1 MTKQLPKSITD
12 NLRFLS
18 VEVDSQLANLQSF
31 FKNPSAAIARRIL
44 DRSGYA
50 YNLKLRIHTSC
61 VKRLAQ
67 CKKGGDSETLM
78 LRGLESIATDLDR
91 ITELCRD
98 CIKQMDYLTD
108 LTFMQPKAYGAM
120 LGRVRRG
127 VELLKPALKEN
138 DTRLALRIGQIEA
151 KLDRDYKRLLKRY
164 VRALKKR
171 KNTEELTSALF
182 VAHSVEQMG
191 DALLNISESIISA
204 NLGQPVNLERYHS
217 LQASVETLDTDD
229 DFVDVQVQRI
239 ADTRSGSAISAI
251 SASDGKD
258 DAYVAIFKD
267 GQKSKLK
274 EERQGVESWH
284 DIYPGLAPKI
294 LSYKKS
300 GQSAALLIEHLPGLT
315 FEQILLNES
324 AGLLKETL
332 GQLGKTLKSVWR
344 ETNTGK
350 PVSARFMQQLEKRM
364 DDVYKIHPEFR
375 QGPSKVCGLDIASF
389 DSLVKQAGDYEK
401 SLKAPF
407 SVYIH
412 GDFNVDNIIYDPMEK
427 RINFIDLHRSC
438 YMDYVQ
444 DVSVFMVS
452 NYRLQIL
459 DAQLRQRIMTL
470 ARDFYR
476 IARRYADKM
485 DDPSFELRLALGL
498 ARSFATSTRFILD
511 KSLARSMFL
520 RARFLIERVLETDPR
535 KAASFKIPVKEI
547 FVG

>member
-1 MTKQLPKSITD
+1 
-12 NLRFLS
+12 
-18 VEVDSQLANLQSF
+18 
-31 FKNPSAAIARRIL
+31 
-44 DRSGYA
+44 
-50 YNLKLRIHTSC
+50 
-61 VKRLAQ
+61 
-67 CKKGGDSETLM
+67 
-78 LRGLESIATDLDR
+78 
-91 ITELCRD
+91 
-98 CIKQMDYLTD
+98 
-108 LTFMQPKAYGAM
+108 
-120 LGRVRRG
+120 
-127 VELLKPALKEN
+127 
-138 DTRLALRIGQIEA
+138 
-151 KLDRDYKRLLKRY
+151 
-164 VRALKKR
+164 
-171 KNTEELTSALF
+171 
-182 VAHSVEQMG
+182 
-191 DALLNISESIISA
+191 
-204 NLGQPVNLERYHS
+204 
-217 LQASVETLDTDD
+217 
-229 DFVDVQVQRI
+229 
-239 ADTRSGSAISAI
+239 
-251 SASDGKD
+251 
-258 DAYVAIFKD
+258 FKD

-375 QGPSKVCGLDIASF
+375 QGPSNVCGLDIASF

-535 KAASFKIPVKEI
+535 KAAGFKIPVKEI